1 MAYFKPYAP
10 STSRNVI
17 APTSGGRKSLV
28 IDSSVATAAIDDPP
42 EGGYLNTYSWDGD
55 GTNDYIDTGVKP
67 TDLGVNGSNSR
78 TWSCWVNWDAI
89 TDDDAIWSCGADASE
104 QHWTLRSRTG
114 DAGDGS
120 VNYRL
125 DLRGTNVDFS
135 VAGSEGNWKHIVVV
149 GISAGGMGG
158 NTTWVYVNGSQVAT
172 GEGEFNT
179 SNANNI
185 VIGRDARTDGNYPNA
200 KVDEF
205 SIWNAGLNSSQVTEL
220 YNSGAAFDITTHS
233 LAATK
238 LKLLYTFNAGDC
250 TDDSGNE
257 SAGTNNGG
265 AFSTTVP

>member
-89 TDDDAIWSCGADASE
+89 TDDDAIWSGGADASE

-205 SIWNAGLNSSQVTEL
+205 SIWNAGMNATQVTEL
-220 YNSGAAFDITTHS
+220 YNSGNIFDITTHS
-233 LAATK
+233 LVAN
-238 LKLLYTFNAGDC
+238 LKLLYTFNAQDC